1 VWGERRDASGAL
13 HPDLLT
19 DMDGLRKK
27 PRWNMKDTIRVRVW
41 GTTLLVLL
49 SGLGQYASAQT
60 ATPSPHLTEEAIG
73 CWDCHTFLH
82 AAPPRGAE
90 QEALCQSC
98 HSPTGPVPS
107 NVANHVVDGGSKI
120 IDCATCHDPHLYSET
135 TDPHDGSTA
144 TNLALIRGKIGKYY
158 PNAVEPAIF
167 HSKPG
172 DFAFDAAPWI
182 GICQTCHVSTNHHTN
197 HDGVDHAHNVNMNCM
212 VCHPHE
218 SGFLP
223 SGGCLDCHSEPQGS
237 RRQIVAPEGG
247 SGGDFVKTS
256 HHVAGAIQ
264 ESDCTVCHFMGSH
277 TSGVVRLRDPD
288 AGANL
293 IHDFDP
299 QDPGSLEAFC
309 LNCHDADGA
318 LDEEL
323 PLLPF
328 STPFSPPVVKD
339 GSGGQWSN
347 SAHHTVAYSEN
358 GGLPLTCDG
367 DGYTTGCH
375 SNGHGSDNIKLL
387 SATQTES
394 MSDFC
399 FHCHTDGMVQNM
411 AISGAAVADDIE
423 EAFSFA
429 SSSKHNMGGSFTI
442 GSDSYA
448 LECTTCHN
456 PHLVTG
462 QYWEADLDRTPVTRP
477 DFSDPVNNPRA
488 VGNSLW
494 GDEAGEKMVDYGG
507 TYRTPKSDIFSG
519 SELPDYVSF
528 CNTCHAPMS
537 GPHGNLGFDNDPH
550 GLNSANSP
558 NGGGTPPDWYAV
570 GKAEGWNGDDRV
582 AEDLNDCWPV
592 IPRGRG
598 DQLFSRKPYN
608 HEERIAGANFVLSC
622 TDCHEAH
629 GSGISSML
637 RSNPNGGSGTIIW
650 NTMCNNCH
658 YYYSDWH
665 AGMSC
670 GNASCHVSDRMGQTG
685 TNTIHQMSNR
695 YGSSAVRTFDFD
707 KVLDL
712 RFENNLNDS
721 GTWRMHSKWY
731 NAAGSFTGGKVG
743 QAILLDGALDG
754 TANELVQVGT
764 RNQYWSTDAGRH
776 GTWVYTEM
784 KFNTTLEAWVYP
796 TDYANS
802 QYSIFTKHVG
812 YGNGGYEFI
821 LKKTYGSLRATFRAQ
836 IDNNLF
842 EDGGAAGVRGAY
854 SSVAIPLNAWTHVA
868 ATFDEFGPNRDP
880 ADPSV
885 GRIRIY
891 VNGEDVTASNPSGDR
906 MQPEAGETSIYAFSE
921 NSPWNEAGVGYN
933 GHWCASEFSVG
944 GFPWQ
949 NGFIGRIDEAKLWNI
964 TKDASYF
971 TPIDQQAGPY
981 ISRVGGD
988 FGNDKLWV
996 AFSEGV
1002 YANSGATG
1010 DLQISDFTFTDV
1022 DDGRTITGI
1031 SHAAGEST
1039 AELTL
1044 SAPLD
1049 NLDDINID
1057 QLACYSSSVFDEY
1070 GNPADTWAAAVKR
1083 PNAILNRI
1091 ADSWDVEVLDGDT
1104 VVDAFTIEFQ
1114 YENST
1119 LIGRRPPP
1127 DGTVAV
1133 GVEAVG
1139 TIFWMD
1145 LWTGYFGDTFW
1156 GAGDMYFG
1164 NINKGAG
1171 TMSGVVYDAQGG
1183 VYTFSG
1189 THTRRTRT
1197 LVRPPHFATCRVGIA
1212 YGDTRISAEPISF
1225 GT

>member
-299 QDPGSLEAFC
+299 QNPGNLEAFC
-309 LNCHDADGA
+309 LNSHDADGA
-318 LDEEL
+318 LDAEI

-328 STPFSPPVVKD
+328 SDDALPPVVK
-339 GSGGQWSN
+339 GGAGGQWAD
-347 SAHHTVAYSEN
+347 SAHHAVGYSQN
-358 GGLPLTCDG
+358 GGNPLTCYG

-387 SATQTES
+387 SATQSES

-399 FHCHTDGMVQNM
+399 FHCHTDGMVQNV
-411 AISGAAVADDIE
+411 AISGTEVADDIE
-423 EAFSFA
+423 DAFSFA

-456 PHLVTG
+456 PHIVTG
-462 QYWEADLDRTPVTRP
+462 QYWEADLDKTPVTRP

-507 TYRTPKSDIFSG
+507 TYRTPRGDIFSDT
-519 SELPDYVSF
+519 ELPDYVSF
-528 CNTCHAPMS
+528 CNTCHTPMPDPSAQS
-537 GPHGNLGFDNDPH
+537 GAHGNLGFDNDYH
-550 GLNSANSP
+550 GLRSANSP
-558 NGGGTPPDWYAV
+558 NGGGTIPDWWSA
-570 GKAEGWNGDDRV
+570 GKAEGWSGDDRV
-582 AEDLNDCWPV
+582 AADPNDSWPA

-598 DQLFSRKPYN
+598 DQLWSRQPYS
-608 HEERIAGANFVLSC
+608 HEDRIAGANFVLSC

-685 TNTIHQMSNR
+685 TNTMHRMSHVS
-695 YGSSAVRTFDFD
+695 GSGAVRTFDFD

-712 RFENNLNDS
+712 RFEHNLNDS
-721 GTWRMHSKWY
+721 GTWRMHSKWFD
-731 NAAGSFTGGKVG
+731 NLDGSFVSGKVG
-743 QAILLDGALDG
+743 QAI
-754 TANELVQVGT
+754 ELNGDQSVQVGT
-764 RNQYWSTDAGRH
+764 RNDYWSTDAGKH

-784 KFNTTLEAWVYP
+784 KLNTTLEAWVYP
-796 TDYANS
+796 TSNVNQS
-802 QYSIFTKHVG
+802 VFTKHVG
-812 YGNGGYEFI
+812 YGDGGYEFS
-821 LKKTYGSLRATFRAQ
+821 LKKASGALRATFLAL

-842 EDGGAAGVRGAY
+842 EEGGAAFEGESVRGAY

-868 ATFDEFGPNRDP
+868 ATFDQLGPDRDP
-880 ADPSV
+880 TDYSA

-891 VNGEDVTASNPSGDR
+891 VNGEDVTTSDPSGQK
-906 MQPEAGETSIYAFSE
+906 MQPGAGETSIYAFSE
-921 NSPWNEAGVGYN
+921 NSPWREAEVGYN

-949 NGFIGRIDEAKLWNI
+949 NGFVGMIDEAKVWNI
-964 TKDASYF
+964 TKDAAYF
-971 TPIDQQAGPY
+971 APIDQQAGPF
-981 ISRVGGD
+981 ISRAGGILD
-988 FGNDKLWV
+988 SDKV
-996 AFSEGV
+996 RVTFSEGV
-1002 YANSGATG
+1002 YANTGATG
-1010 DLQISDFTFTDV
+1010 ALQIDDFAFTDV
-1022 DDGRTITGI
+1022 DNSREITGI
-1031 SHAAGEST
+1031 THTAGEST

-1044 SAPLD
+1044 NAP
-1049 NLDDINID
+1049 ID
-1057 QLACYSSSVFDEY
+1057 STTDLGVDELACIASSVYDEH
-1070 GNPADTWAAAVKR
+1070 GNPAGTDPVVLKGTGQIMGRITDTWDVK
-1083 PNAILNRI
+1083 
-1091 ADSWDVEVLDGDT
+1091 VFDGDT
-1104 VVDAFTIEFQ
+1104 LVEEFTVEFERQ
-1114 YENST
+1114 DGT
-1119 LIGRRPPP
+1119 LVAKRPPP
-1127 DGTVAV
+1127 DGTVGV

-1139 TIFWMD
+1139 TIFWVD
-1145 LWTGYFGDTFW
+1145 LWVGYFGDVFW
-1156 GAGDMYFG
+1156 GRGDMYFG

-1171 TMSGVVYDAQGG
+1171 TMSGIVYDAQGE

-1189 THTRRTRT
+1189 THT
-1197 LVRPPHFATCRVGIA
+1197 VP
-1212 YGDTRISAEPISF
+1212 
-1225 GT
+1225 